1 MAAFPWSRAWRAQG
15 GKGAAGGRRKGGRG
29 RAGGGGGE
37 VFGEIVGERRVGSCC
52 CCCCCCLF
60 SSAVAAPWLS
70 ASRGRS
76 PSSLRGRVIFFGRSA
91 EEKGDEFS
99 KRPFLFCVCGSRGVF
114 FFLKRERERE
124 KKSTSLFPSSLSP
137 TRVLL
142 RFVFSLFFSPPFF
155 SLVSLFLP
163 PPRGSQCS
171 AAPSRRDTSPSSMPW
186 GRSRCSCGRRMVRG
200 GV

>member
-1 MAAFPWSRAWRAQG
+1 MAKSSEKEEWAPAAAAAAAASSLLLSPPLGSR
-15 GKGAAGGRRKGGRG
+15 
-29 RAGGGGGE
+29 RAG
-37 VFGEIVGERRVGSCC
+37 
-52 CCCCCCLF
+52 
-60 SSAVAAPWLS
+60 AVRPLLS
-70 ASRGRS
+70 EEESFFLGDRPRKKGMSFQNGR
-76 PSSLRGRVIFFGRSA
+76 
-91 EEKGDEFS
+91 
-99 KRPFLFCVCGSRGVF
+99 F
-114 FFLKRERERE
+114 FFVCVEAEAFFFFKERERERE